1 MLSVVILSFTLFVT
15 VKLRVV
21 KQNAVV
27 PSVASPNAEMSV
39 MIVEKPKVKSPS
51 LARYVFLSKKFF
63 DEKQQRKKN

>member
-39 MIVEKPKVKSPS
+39 MIVENLKVKSPS